1 MAQVKIK
8 LKENFDESPAHNWCC
23 IIRFGF
29 TKLSTFLTS
38 ETMQDV
44 CRVYKEV
51 GTGQV
56 TIQQPPPAF
65 KPSEN
70 LKPLAPVNS
79 KKVEENPPRENVRL
93 LREMR
98 FFVKTK
104 MRIFDFVR
112 FLSSKFWSILV

>member
-1 MAQVKIK
+1 
-8 LKENFDESPAHNWCC
+8 
-23 IIRFGF
+23 
-29 TKLSTFLTS
+29 
-38 ETMQDV
+38 MQDV

-104 MRIFDFVR
+104 MRIFDFVWYVANWMKFQFGAKLDLNFIVFWCR
-112 FLSSKFWSILV
+112 F